1 MNDAHL
7 TVPAAM
13 LADIRAALA
22 LAAEFSLAP
31 KLPKPE
37 DLPHPEIG
45 LPKAPKIGMP
55 DIPHPQIGF
64 PPHPRIFP
72 KIGLPKIS
80 LPWF

>member
-1 MNDAHL
+1 MPSAGLPELPDFTKL
-7 TVPAAM
+7 G
-13 LADIRAALA
+13 
-22 LAAEFSLAP
+22 AP
-31 KLPKPE
+31 RLPKPE
-37 DLPHPEIG
+37 DLPHPEVG
-45 LPKAPKIGMP
+45 LPKAPKIGLPDMS